1 MTRRLPGPVAALAV
15 LYAVAAVAPAAAP
28 YDADEQH
35 RDAPF
40 ASPSRVHV
48 IDADGRWH
56 LRPFVDADGPDGA
69 SAAAVPLRFWLAT
82 TAEGLN
88 GLPVTRTRLIG
99 VDPPARLFL
108 LGTDRFG
115 RDRLSRL
122 LAGARTSIFAGLV
135 AASLSIGLGVLLG
148 GLSGAAGGWID
159 ASVMHAVDVFA
170 AVPWLYLL
178 LGVRAALPL
187 EMAPLRAFGLLVCV
201 IGVAGWARPARLV
214 RGVVLSARERGYV
227 EAARACGA
235 GRWHV
240 LWRHLLPQALAVAAT
255 QAAILAPQ
263 FTLAEMTLSFF
274 GLGLAEP
281 LASWGTLLADLS
293 REHVLR
299 PSWYAAAPLVAVVMV
314 FVAYYRAADA
324 LVDRVGGAAS

>member
-1 MTRRLPGPVAALAV
+1 MRRRLPRGIAALAALYV
-15 LYAVAAVAPAAAP
+15 LAAVAPAAAP
-28 YDADEQH
+28 YEADQQH
-35 RDAPF
+35 RDAPWAPPTRPHF
-40 ASPSRVHV
+40 
-48 IDADGRWH
+48 IDAGGGWH
-56 LRPFVDADGPDGA
+56 ARPFVETVGPDGT
-69 SAAAVPLRFWLAT
+69 STSVPIRFWVAT
-82 TAEGLN
+82 TTEGLN
-88 GLPVTRTRLIG
+88 GLPVSRTRLFG
-99 VDPPARLFL
+99 VEPPARLFL
-108 LGTDRFG
+108 LGTDRYG

-122 LAGARTSIFAGLV
+122 LSGARISIFAGLV
-135 AASLSIGLGVLLG
+135 AASLSIGLGAVLG
-148 GLSGAAGGWID
+148 GVSGAAGGWTD
-159 ASVMHAVDVFA
+159 ACVMRAVDVFA

-201 IGVAGWARPARLV
+201 IGLAGWARPARLV

-293 REHVLR
+293 RDHVLH

-314 FVAYYRAADA
+314 FVVYYRATDA
-324 LVDRVGGAAS
+324 LVARVGAAAS